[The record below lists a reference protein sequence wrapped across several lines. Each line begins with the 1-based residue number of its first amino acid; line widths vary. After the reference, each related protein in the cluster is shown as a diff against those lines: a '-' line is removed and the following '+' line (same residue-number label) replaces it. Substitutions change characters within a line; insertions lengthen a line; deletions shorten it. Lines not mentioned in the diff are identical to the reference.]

1 MNISAKILS
10 YTASDLRDLII
21 IRKATIT
28 RDAELNEIK
37 AYADGDIIWAAVEP
51 LTTGDTRLTGTEPV
65 RSVTYQVVVRY
76 GANIVRD
83 DMIKYGKAV
92 LHITSPIVDVM
103 GRHKY
108 LVFEAVDMREA

>member
-1 MNISAKILS
+1 MNISAKLLD
-10 YTASDLRDLII
+10 YTAADLRHRITI
-21 IRKATIT
+21 QKVTIT
-28 RDAELNEIK
+28 RDEEINEVK
-37 AYADGDIIWAAVEP
+37 SYADGDIIWAAVEP
-51 LTTGDTRLTGTEPV
+51 LTAGDTRLTGTEPV
-65 RSVTYQVVVRY
+65 RSVAYQVVVRY

>member
-1 MNISAKILS
+1 M
-10 YTASDLRDLII
+10 
-21 IRKATIT
+21 
-28 RDAELNEIK
+28 
-37 AYADGDIIWAAVEP
+37 
-51 LTTGDTRLTGTEPV
+51 

-83 DMIKYGKAV
+83 DFIKYGKAV

-108 LVFEAVDMREA
+108 LVFEAVDLREA